1 MADALVVQ
9 QLRKSY
15 GRTVVLDG
23 VDLVVPNGSIAAVL
37 GPSGGGKTTLLRL
50 IAGFDQP
57 DSGVISIDGQVVA
70 SPTINVPAER
80 RRVGVVPQE
89 GALFPHLDVAGNVG
103 FGLPR
108 GPQRA
113 ERIAE
118 VLELVGLPGVQRKKP
133 HQLSG
138 GQQHRVA
145 LARAIAPHPTLVV
158 LDEPFSSLDAGLRAQ
173 VREEVLVALQTAR
186 TTAIVVTH
194 DQQEALSIA
203 DVVAVLLDGTI
214 AQCADPATLYESPA
228 TLAVA
233 TFVGEATVLDGVVHN
248 GLVRCALGELTMRPG
263 GPTEGPAK
271 VLVRPEQIDID
282 AAASNTGTGTGTAT
296 VVARAFFGHDGMVR
310 VQLADGSSVAARVH
324 AARLPARQSHIALRV
339 NSPVSVFSAEQAT
352 SSLTLHLP
360 LRE

>member
-15 GRTVVLDG
+15 GRSVVLDG
-23 VDLVVPNGSIAAVL
+23 VDLVVPTGSIAAVL

-50 IAGFDQP
+50 IAGFEQP

-70 SPTINVPAER
+70 SSTVNVPAER

-113 ERIAE
+113 QRVAE

-145 LARAIAPHPTLVV
+145 LARAIAPHPSLVV

-173 VREEVLVALQTAR
+173 VREDVLVALQTTR

-203 DVVAVLLDGTI
+203 DLVAVLLDGTI

-228 TLAVA
+228 TLAVG
-233 TFVGEATVLDGVVHN
+233 TFVGEATVLDGVVN
-248 GLVRCALGELTMRPG
+248 DGLVHCALGNLPMRPG
-263 GPTEGPAK
+263 GPADGPAK
-271 VLVRPEQIDID
+271 VLVRPEQIEIEPTATD
-282 AAASNTGTGTGTAT
+282 GTSATSAT
-296 VVARAFFGHDGMVR
+296 VVSRAFFGHDGV
-310 VQLADGSSVAARVH
+310 VHLQLADGSSVAARLH
-324 AARLPARQSHIALRV
+324 AARLPERQSQLALRV
-339 NSPVSVFSAEQAT
+339 TSPVSVFAT
-352 SSLTLHLP
+352 
-360 LRE
+360 